1 MPQYFFTL
9 CPTTFAIL
17 CLIGLMVYLS
27 ALALAA
33 SVDWLAG
40 QVLSP
45 CMPVLFI
52 VLSQS
57 AGLREA
63 RRTLALWQSYKLTS
77 SLPQQIAPF
86 RTNEWTCPLVNC
98 HSFRQRNLAWNHT
111 AELCLIYPVLN
122 CAFIRYFPSPIS
134 RHVKS
139 VQTLLSCYD
148 KKWFRNWHLIWCWW
162 LCEVPWRC
170 EELNSISLL
179 SCVLC
184 VHK

>member
-1 MPQYFFTL
+1 MRYKLAIVRKTSELWEKKQLFFSFSSLAETSLHRKQTHLIKCLSMSILFTL
-9 CPTTFAIL
+9 CPTTLAIL
-17 CLIGLMVYLS
+17 RLIGLMVYLS

-40 QVLSP
+40 WALSP

-63 RRTLALWQSYKLTS
+63 RRTLALWQSYRLTS

-98 HSFRQRNLAWNHT
+98 HSFRQRNFAWNL
-111 AELCLIYPVLN
+111 AAKLCLICPGFN
-122 CAFIRYFPSPIS
+122 CAVYQILSPPFI
-134 RHVKS
+134 
-139 VQTLLSCYD
+139 
-148 KKWFRNWHLIWCWW
+148 
-162 LCEVPWRC
+162 
-170 EELNSISLL
+170 
-179 SCVLC
+179 
-184 VHK
+184 